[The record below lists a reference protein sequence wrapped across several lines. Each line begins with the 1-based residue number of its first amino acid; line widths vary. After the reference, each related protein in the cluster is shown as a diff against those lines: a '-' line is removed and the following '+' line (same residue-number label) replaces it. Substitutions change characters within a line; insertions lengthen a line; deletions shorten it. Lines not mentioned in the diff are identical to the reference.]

1 MSKLKIAVLASG
13 SGSNLQALIDAVD
26 GGSINGRI
34 ELVITDRLGAYAM
47 QRAENHSIAAICID
61 RKSYTNKADFDLQLI
76 NNLSEVCPDLIILAG
91 YLSILSSDL
100 THKYQGKIINIHPSL
115 LPTFGGKGFYGERV
129 HKAVIESGTKISG
142 ATVHFVDENTDTGPI
157 ILQEVVAVLKDDT
170 PETLA
175 KRVLAVEH
183 RLIVKA
189 TALFC
194 DNKLTL
200 EDGSVRIQ
208 LGVIK

>member
-34 ELVITDRLGAYAM
+34 ELVITDRLGAYAL
-47 QRAENHSIAAICID
+47 QRAENHGITATCID

-76 NNLSEVCPDLIILAG
+76 NNISEVHPDLIILAG

-100 THKYQGKIINIHPSL
+100 THKYQGNIINIHPSL
-115 LPTFGGKGFYGERV
+115 LPAFGGKGFYGERV
-129 HKAVIESGTKISG
+129 HKAVIESGAKLSG

-157 ILQEVVAVLKDDT
+157 ILQEVVAVLEDDT

-208 LGVIK
+208 

>member
-1 MSKLKIAVLASG
+1 VSKLKIAVLASG

-26 GGSINGRI
+26 GGSMNGNI
-34 ELVITDRLGAYAM
+34 ELVITDRLGAYAL
-47 QRAENHSIAAICID
+47 QRAENHSITAICID

-76 NNLSEVCPDLIILAG
+76 NNLSEVHPDLIILAG

-115 LPTFGGKGFYGERV
+115 LPAFGGKGFYGERV
-129 HKAVIESGTKISG
+129 HKAVIESGAKISG

-157 ILQEVVAVLKDDT
+157 ILQEVVAVLEDDT

-189 TALFC
+189 AALFC
-194 DNKLTL
+194 DNRLEL

-208 LGVIK
+208 

>member
-26 GGSINGRI
+26 GESINGRI
-34 ELVITDRLGAYAM
+34 ELVITDRLGAYAL
-47 QRAENHSIAAICID
+47 QRAENHGITATCID
-61 RKSYTNKADFDLQLI
+61 RKSYTNKADFDLKLI
-76 NNLSEVCPDLIILAG
+76 NNISEVHPDLIILAG

-115 LPTFGGKGFYGERV
+115 LPAFGGKGFYGERV
-129 HKAVIESGTKISG
+129 HKAVIESGAKISG

-157 ILQEVVAVLKDDT
+157 ILQEVVAILEDDT

-175 KRVLAVEH
+175 KRVLSVEH

-194 DNKLTL
+194 DNRLTL
-200 EDGSVRIQ
+200 EDGSVKIQ
-208 LGVIK
+208 

>member
-1 MSKLKIAVLASG
+1 VSKLKIAVLASG
-13 SGSNLQALIDAVD
+13 SGSNLQALIDAVED
-26 GGSINGRI
+26 ESMNGKI
-34 ELVITDRLGAYAM
+34 ELVITDRLGAYAL
-47 QRAENHSIAAICID
+47 QRAKNHGIAATCID
-61 RKSYTNKADFDLQLI
+61 RKSYENKADFDLQLLS
-76 NNLSEVCPDLIILAG
+76 NLSEVHPDLIILAG

-115 LPTFGGKGFYGERV
+115 LPAFGGKGFYGERV
-129 HKAVIESGTKISG
+129 HKAVIESGAKISG

-157 ILQEVVAVLKDDT
+157 ILQEVVAVLEDDT

-175 KRVLAVEH
+175 KRILAVEH

-189 TALFC
+189 AALFC
-194 DNKLTL
+194 DNRLKL

-208 LGVIK
+208 